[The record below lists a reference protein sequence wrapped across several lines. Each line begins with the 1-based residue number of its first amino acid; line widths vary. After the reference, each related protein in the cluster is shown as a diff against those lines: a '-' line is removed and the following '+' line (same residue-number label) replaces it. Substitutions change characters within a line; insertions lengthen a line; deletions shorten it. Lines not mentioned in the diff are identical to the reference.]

1 MNIVIFGA
9 AGGTGRE
16 LVTQALELGHVV
28 TAFERRPKTADG
40 ADGRVRVVRGDIVDV
55 AAVARAVEGQEAVI
69 SALGASNPLRPYPEF
84 RTGVANIV
92 QAMQASGVRRL
103 VYLSFLGVRAGEEH
117 LGFFLNHVAA
127 RLLRHSIADHA
138 ANERTIR
145 SSRLDW
151 TIVLPPK
158 LTNGRRTR
166 TYRSGDDIAI
176 QSAMPSISRADVADF
191 MLRQLADVTC
201 VGKSPRIMN

>member
-28 TAFERRPKTADG
+28 TAFERRPQTADG

-55 AAVARAVEGQEAVI
+55 AAVARAVEGQEAVL

-84 RTGVANIV
+84 RTGVSNIV

-103 VYLSFLGVRAGEEH
+103 VYLSFLGVRDGGVH
-117 LGFFLNHVAA
+117 LGLFLNHVAA
-127 RLLRHSIADHA
+127 RLLRH
-138 ANERTIR
+138 
-145 SSRLDW
+145 
-151 TIVLPPK
+151 
-158 LTNGRRTR
+158 
-166 TYRSGDDIAI
+166 
-176 QSAMPSISRADVADF
+176 
-191 MLRQLADVTC
+191 
-201 VGKSPRIMN
+201 